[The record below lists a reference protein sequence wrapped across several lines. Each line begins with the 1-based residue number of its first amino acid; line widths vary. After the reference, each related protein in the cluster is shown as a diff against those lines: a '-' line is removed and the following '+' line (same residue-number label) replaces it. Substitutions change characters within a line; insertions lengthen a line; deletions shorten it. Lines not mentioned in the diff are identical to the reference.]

1 LAQYR
6 PVVLGDVI
14 DGRRV
19 IREGLKAG
27 EQVVVR
33 GHARIFMP
41 GMPVVAA
48 PAEAEKSE
56 PKEKAKP

>member
-1 LAQYR
+1 
-6 PVVLGDVI
+6 
-14 DGRRV
+14 V

-48 PAEAEKSE
+48 PAEAEKA
-56 PKEKAKP
+56 EKIEREKP